1 MNNKPKLAIDLCW
14 TSQLIR
20 LKHLT
25 ANLALFK
32 SAGMNWG
39 AANGVA
45 FNMIRVVQAWE
56 RTVVN
61 WFVNF

>member
-1 MNNKPKLAIDLCW
+1 MTNKPKLAIDLCW

-20 LKHLT
+20 LT

-32 SAGMNWG
+32 SAEMNWG
-39 AANGVA
+39 AACGVA
-45 FNMIRVVQAWE
+45 FNMIREVPAWE

-61 WFVNF
+61 WLVNF